1 MLVGATD
8 AGSLRSPLWG
18 FALALPLGGLLLL
31 LAAPSADVHWEHHPS
46 HFWLVLGTAAVS
58 TTLAFATSATALRR
72 ADARLFLISLSF
84 LAAAGFLTL
93 HALATP
99 GVLLDGPNQGFTIA
113 TPVGL
118 LLAAVFAGWSAL
130 PLPPAR
136 AQALMRHAQL
146 LRAGLVLVMVVWA
159 ALSLGSVPP
168 LDDPTPAERASGG
181 LVALAVLALIPY
193 AFAAWRYAAM
203 AMRTGAPLLLAVAS
217 AFTLLAEAM
226 VAVALARSWHA
237 SWWEWHV
244 LMLMAFGAIAYSARR
259 EDGEERFSDLYLDQ
273 TAAGKREV
281 SVMFADLEGFTSFSE
296 GRDPREVSEM
306 LNTYLSVAIPPIV
319 RQHGKRDQP
328 SARPLRRGGVVER
341 GDGAQRDHRPGHHH
355 RDQRAAHELRVPHDR
370 LRALRWQRE
379 RRPAGEE
386 GRHEQAHRRGDRE
399 ALVRPLEEHPGR
411 GERVQREEAGGG
423 QKGQRDEEQACI
435 GAPQR
440 DAARGERERR
450 AHGRGAEHE
459 PEVGGMVL
467 PADVG
472 ARRGEDQDQPRE
484 RERQRQWGQA

>member
-1 MLVGATD
+1 VLVGATD

-31 LAAPSADVHWEHHPS
+31 LAAPSTDVHWEHHPS

-136 AQALMRHAQL
+136 AQALMRRAQL

-203 AMRTGAPLLLAVAS
+203 AMRTWAPLLLAVAS

-281 SVMFADLEGFTSFSE
+281 SVMFADLEGFTPFSE

-306 LNTYLSVAIPPIV
+306 LNAYLRVAIPPIV
-319 RQHGKRDQP
+319 RGYDGEIDRLIGDAIMATWGTRGDQP
-328 SARPLRRGGVVER
+328 DHARRAVE
-341 GDGAQRDHRPGHHH
+341 
-355 RDQRAAHELRVPHDR
+355 AALAV
-370 LRALRWQRE
+370 QRE
-379 RRPAGEE
+379 T
-386 GRHEQAHRRGDRE
+386 GRIA
-399 ALVRPLEEHPGR
+399 EEHPGWPR
-411 GERVQREEAGGG
+411 FRAAVNTGEVLVGVLGAESGRSYTV
-423 QKGQRDEEQACI
+423 I
-435 GAPQR
+435 G
-440 DAARGERERR
+440 DTVNLAARLESQAPPGRVVIGGNTLR
-450 AHGRGAEHE
+450 ALPGTRVEALEAIRVKGRSDPVDAYLVDDDLS
-459 PEVGGMVL
+459 PST
-467 PADVG
+467 PA
-472 ARRGEDQDQPRE
+472 
-484 RERQRQWGQA
+484 

>member
-1 MLVGATD
+1 VRVGATD

-46 HFWLVLGTAAVS
+46 HFWLVLSTAAVS

-136 AQALMRHAQL
+136 AQALMRRAQP
-146 LRAGLVLVMVVWA
+146 LRAGLVAVMVGWA

-181 LVALAVLALIPY
+181 LVALAGLALIPY

-306 LNTYLSVAIPPIV
+306 LNAYLRVAIPPIV
-319 RQHGKRDQP
+319 REYDGEIDRLIGDAIMATWGTRGDQP
-328 SARPLRRGGVVER
+328 DHARRAVE
-341 GDGAQRDHRPGHHH
+341 
-355 RDQRAAHELRVPHDR
+355 AALAV
-370 LRALRWQRE
+370 QRE
-379 RRPAGEE
+379 T
-386 GRHEQAHRRGDRE
+386 GRIA
-399 ALVRPLEEHPGR
+399 EEHPGWPR
-411 GERVQREEAGGG
+411 FRAGVNSGEVVVGVLGAESGRSYTV
-423 QKGQRDEEQACI
+423 I
-435 GAPQR
+435 G
-440 DAARGERERR
+440 DTVNLAARLESQAPPGRVAIGGNTLR
-450 AHGRGAEHE
+450 A
-459 PEVGGMVL
+459 L
-467 PADVG
+467 PG
-472 ARRGEDQDQPRE
+472 ARVEALEGIRVKGRADPVDAYLVDDSVSPS
-484 RERQRQWGQA
+484 APA